1 MIGFRSSGSMS
12 DANKYSNKTTV
23 KHGLMYRWTD
33 TSLPDHLRARS
44 RGDARRGAKDFFL
57 CVSVFRYAA
66 AVASREMALPRP
78 AEPPRVVLK
87 RARTADARAAYRG
100 ARRVSARLVQKKVR
114 PRFAELKTINRWN
127 RSSRRRAWSS
137 RPGPNA
143 APLSRSPPC
152 PPDDT
157 RESSD
162 ERLTHS
168 LTHLKNET

>member
-1 MIGFRSSGSMS
+1 VDGHLASRPPSS
-12 DANKYSNKTTV
+12 AF
-23 KHGLMYRWTD
+23 
-33 TSLPDHLRARS
+33 
-44 RGDARRGAKDFFL
+44 ARRRAARREKDFFL

-127 RSSRRRAWSS
+127 RFVSRRA
-137 RPGPNA
+137 
-143 APLSRSPPC
+143 
-152 PPDDT
+152 
-157 RESSD
+157 
-162 ERLTHS
+162 
-168 LTHLKNET
+168 